1 MKSNGYFLGKSS
13 NLDVYPQLS
22 GMYTYFFESLSV
34 FLILSYFHLFL
45 HPNKKTPLF
54 VKITKRGVSNY
65 IAYFPFDTV
74 IRLTAR

>member
-1 MKSNGYFLGKSS
+1 MDISQENSGIWTFIHEYQACIRIFSVSIRSLTYSS
-13 NLDVYPQLS
+13 I
-22 GMYTYFFESLSV
+22 FEK
-34 FLILSYFHLFL
+34 
-45 HPNKKTPLF
+45 NKKTPLF